1 MSGSKCGKSE
11 RLVALEAALEIIGNQ
26 YQIIS
31 WYDGQMFAWEKQHL
45 SALNELI
52 FVKNIKGDI
61 IEIVLDKVLYKVSLT
76 EQSLELVGAPPTQ
89 KPASDKKARAGQKP
103 AKVKVPKIAASNR
116 AIFAL
121 NNWRSAET
129 ATQPTL

>member
-31 WYDGQMFAWEKQHL
+31 WHEDQMFAWEKEEMNV
-45 SALNELI
+45 LNELI
-52 FVKNIKGDI
+52 VIQNIKEDI
-61 IEIVLDKVLYKVSLT
+61 VEIMLNKALYKVSLT

-89 KPASDKKARAGQKP
+89 KPASDKKAKAGQKP
-103 AKVKVPKIAASNR
+103 AKVKVPKVAAGDR
-116 AIFAL
+116 ALFAL
-121 NNWRSAET
+121 KNWRT
-129 ATQPTL
+129 TTVQPTL